1 MAFAIL
7 SFCLIEDDFMWVR
20 LEDRPLA
27 VLFAM
32 LWICPDG
39 VHGQKIFKKLEALQ
53 NDGCEGLY
61 QLDVIEEDQK
71 STGGPT
77 VQ

>member
-53 NDGCEGLY
+53 NDGC
-61 QLDVIEEDQK
+61 
-71 STGGPT
+71 
-77 VQ
+77 